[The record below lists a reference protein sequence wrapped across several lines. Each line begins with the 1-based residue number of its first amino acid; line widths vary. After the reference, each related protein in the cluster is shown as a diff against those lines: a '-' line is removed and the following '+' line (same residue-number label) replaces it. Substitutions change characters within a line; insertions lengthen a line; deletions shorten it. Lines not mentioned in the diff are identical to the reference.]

1 MKSQVIK
8 TLLISG
14 IVISQI
20 LVSYGQ
26 NSQEKDNIQKAQ
38 EEAYNNTKNITEGKN
53 ANYIPYLANVPS
65 DLFGIVMVTTEG
77 KIYKI
82 GNSDFEFGIESI
94 SKIFVLALA
103 MQTIDADTIQKN
115 IGVNAT
121 GMPFNSVIAIEL
133 EGKSPIS
140 PIVNAGAMA
149 TNSLI
154 KGITKEEQ
162 FDKILKYF
170 SKIANRPLRVIS
182 ELYQSE
188 AATNMHNRAI
198 AMLLASY
205 GHMWSDPLDA
215 CESYTKQCSVGITAE
230 DLDMMGSFLANGG
243 IHPITKERL
252 LKEEYVPKVLAVM
265 SMEGLYQ
272 NTGDWMYTVGL
283 PAKSGVGGGILA
295 IVPGKMAI
303 AVFAPPLDE
312 AGNSVKAQKAIA
324 CIAQKLGFNIYKV
337 NTKQ

>member
-14 IVISQI
+14 IFISQI

-230 DLDMMGSFLANGG
+230 DLAMMGSFLANGG

>member
-1 MKSQVIK
+1 MKNQIFK
-8 TLLISG
+8 TLLVSG
-14 IVISQI
+14 IFLSHAFF
-20 LVSYGQ
+20 LYGQ
-26 NSQEKDNIQKAQ
+26 NAQEKDNIQKVL
-38 EEAYNNTKNITEGKN
+38 EEAWNDTKSVAGGKN
-53 ANYIPYLANVPS
+53 ADYIPYLANVPS
-65 DLFGIVMVTTEG
+65 GLFGIVTVTTDG
-77 KIYKI
+77 KIYKT
-82 GNSDFEFGIESI
+82 GNSDYEFGIESI
-94 SKIFVLALA
+94 SKVFVLALA
-103 MQTIDADTIQKN
+103 MQTVHPDTIQKN

-133 EGKSPIS
+133 EGKSPVS

-154 KGITKEEQ
+154 KGETREEQ

-170 SKIANRPLRVIS
+170 SKIANRPLHVIS

-205 GHMWSDPLDA
+205 GHMWADPLDA
-215 CESYTKQCSVGITAE
+215 CDSYTKQCSVGITAE
-230 DLDMMGSFLANGG
+230 DLAMMGSFLANGG
-243 IHPITKERL
+243 IHPVTKERI

-324 CIAQKLGFNIYKV
+324 FMAKKLGFNIY
-337 NTKQ
+337 QP